1 MTDLLRLEDV
11 SVTYAGQS
19 HPAVVDLSLALAPGE
34 KLAIIGE
41 SGSGKSTLAHA
52 IAGLL
57 PRGASV
63 KGQIQWPALGR
74 PATPGADFGVV
85 FQDPGA
91 SLNPV
96 LRIGEQVAEG
106 AQRHLGMDWRQA
118 ERRALELLEAV
129 HIPNPQAVLRAFP
142 HQFSGGQR
150 QRIAIA
156 AAIAARPRL
165 LIADEA
171 TSALDTLV
179 QAEIVALLANLV
191 TAEQMALVFITHDI
205 ALAARLAD
213 RIAVMHRTA
222 LVEIGPTCAVID
234 APRSDY
240 TKHLL
245 ATHIDL
251 SDPPRIGMAQP

>member
-1 MTDLLRLEDV
+1 MIDLIRLEDV

-63 KGQIQWPALGR
+63 KGRIEWPALGR

-213 RIAVMHRTA
+213 RIAVVHRTA
-222 LVEIGPTCAVID
+222 LVEIGPTRAVID

-251 SDPPRIGMAQP
+251 SDPPRIGMARP

>member
-1 MTDLLRLEDV
+1 MTDLLRIEAL
-11 SVTYAGQS
+11 SVTYPRS
-19 HPAVVDLSLALAPGE
+19 KKPALASVSLSLAPGK

-57 PRGASV
+57 PRGSSV
-63 KGQIQWPALGR
+63 SGAIAWPALGH
-74 PATPGADFGVV
+74 PAIPGADFGMV

-96 LRIGEQVAEG
+96 LRIGEQIAEG
-106 AQRHLGMDWRQA
+106 AQRHLGLDWREA
-118 ERRALELLEAV
+118 ERRALELLRAVQIPQPEA
-129 HIPNPQAVLRAFP
+129 ALRAYP

-156 AAIAARPRL
+156 AAIAAQPRL
-165 LIADEA
+165 LVADEA

-179 QAEIVALLANLV
+179 QAEIVSLLTHLVESQDMALLFV
-191 TAEQMALVFITHDI
+191 THDI

-213 RIAVMHRTA
+213 RIAVMHDA
-222 LVEIGPTCAVID
+222 SLVEIGPTRAVID
-234 APRSDY
+234 TPQSAY
-240 TKHLL
+240 TRHLL
-245 ATHIDL
+245 STHIDL
-251 SDPPRIGMAQP
+251 ADPPRIARPAS

>member
-1 MTDLLRLEDV
+1 MTDLLRIEHV

-19 HPAVVDLSLALAPGE
+19 HPAVADLSLALAPAE

-57 PRGASV
+57 PPSAGVQGRMD
-63 KGQIQWPALGR
+63 WPALGR

-106 AQRHLGMDWRQA
+106 AQRHLGMDWREA
-118 ERRALELLEAV
+118 ERRALELLQAV
-129 HIPNPQAVLRAFP
+129 QIPNPEAVLRAFP

-171 TSALDTLV
+171 TSALDTVV
-179 QAEIVALLANLV
+179 QAEIVALLAHLV
-191 TAEQMALVFITHDI
+191 ATEQMALIFITHDI
-205 ALAARLAD
+205 ALASRLAD
-213 RIAVMHRTA
+213 SIAVMHRA
-222 LVEIGPTCAVID
+222 ELVEIGPTRAVID

-245 ATHIDL
+245 ETHIDL
-251 SDPPRIGMAQP
+251 SDPPRIGLARP